1 MEWYSG
7 AKTSPGGN
15 EWGANCCVSPL
26 FGGCH
31 IGIAPSIFWG
41 AMACGSPEFI
51 IWRSGECGGLIV
63 GGGIFGGGNGGGRS
77 PWRSPLPIGGNPGV
91 ACGGGC
97 CEAAVGSI
105 GIGGEC
111 LGMRGDLLRVVLP
124 GCSWDPSLG
133 AKMSPE
139 VCSVAREARPTG
151 CLFLV
156 FPLIWAL
163 VYCPLVLSGPS

>member
-15 EWGANCCVSPL
+15 KWGAICVSPL
-26 FGGCH
+26 LGGAKR
-31 IGIAPSIFWG
+31 ITPSVLWG
-41 AMACGSPEFI
+41 AMACDSPVVI
-51 IWRSGECGGLIV
+51 IGCSGDCGGLIV
-63 GGGIFGGGNGGGRS
+63 GGGSGGGRS

-111 LGMRGDLLRVVLP
+111 LGTRGDLFRVVLP

-156 FPLIWAL
+156 FPLTWAL
-163 VYCPLVLSGPS
+163 VCCPLVPLVFGPS